1 MNLENTQSQNK
12 LEVTD
17 FIKSTLLETAKW
29 AKLLAI
35 IGFVS
40 IGLLVVLGFF
50 MGTITSMISSIDP
63 YAMEDNP
70 FDAIG
75 GIFVSIIYFVMALLY
90 YFPIKYLFDFAKK
103 VKKAIAITDQQLFTD
118 ALVKLKSHYRYVG
131 ILMIVLLAFY
141 ALMLIVMII
150 GLIAAA
156 SM

>member
-1 MNLENTQSQNK
+1 MNLEDTQSQNK

-35 IGFVS
+35 IGFVG
-40 IGLLVVLGFF
+40 IGLMVVLGFF

-90 YFPIKYLFDFAKK
+90 YFPIKYLFDFATK
-103 VKKAIAITDQQLFTD
+103 VKKAIAITDQQLFTE
-118 ALVKLKSHYRYVG
+118 ALVNLKAHYRYIG